1 MYRIEFT
8 DSTSL
13 SDGKV
18 VLVYSGYQNTPSPS
32 VYYQKFILFGSNG
45 SQITLPTIINSNA
58 SSLGL
63 IRVQGL
69 SNGKFVIWANS
80 TLYIYSSSGVQL
92 TSIATTYSVDTNR
105 PINMA
110 ALSGGRFAVVTMD
123 NANSLV
129 QLFVYD
135 DGLNI
140 LFGPTTVIAG
150 NLYPSV
156 VTTIGNVIYVFY
168 SSTAGTVNRILE
180 YVETSTNTWTVTG
193 GANTLSQSG
202 KPCAAKANSFNNGS
216 LLFTYWDSSST
227 VYAYQSNVDGSYFAA
242 LTGSGMTSLSG
253 NASSSQFNSGI
264 TSNGTVIMAYNP
276 TSTATTQMQ
285 IGYAWAGY
293 NGAVNTV
300 NVTGTYPSDGSR
312 PTISGFQG
320 ERVMVAYVSRDTT
333 FARDSMAVAVFNM
346 GNFQGTQPIVAGSSV
361 SNASVLLNTSTGY
374 RLVGV
379 ATSTAP
385 AGGTGTVVING
396 SATLGS
402 TYQSIASPGQAFDF
416 SGPVNLQGNV

>member
-1 MYRIEFT
+1 MYRIEST

-45 SQITLPTIINSNA
+45 SQLTLPTIINSNT

-63 IRVQGL
+63 VRVQGL

-80 TLYIYSSSGVQL
+80 AFYIYSSSGVQL
-92 TSIATTYSVDTNR
+92 ASVSNNYSVDVNR

-150 NLYPSV
+150 NLYPSL

-168 SSTAGTVNRILE
+168 SSVAGTVNRILE

-227 VYAYQSNVDGSYFAA
+227 VMRTN
-242 LTGSGMTSLSG
+242 
-253 NASSSQFNSGI
+253 
-264 TSNGTVIMAYNP
+264 
-276 TSTATTQMQ
+276 QM
-285 IGYAWAGY
+285 
-293 NGAVNTV
+293 
-300 NVTGTYPSDGSR
+300 
-312 PTISGFQG
+312 
-320 ERVMVAYVSRDTT
+320 
-333 FARDSMAVAVFNM
+333 
-346 GNFQGTQPIVAGSSV
+346 
-361 SNASVLLNTSTGY
+361 
-374 RLVGV
+374 
-379 ATSTAP
+379 
-385 AGGTGTVVING
+385 
-396 SATLGS
+396 
-402 TYQSIASPGQAFDF
+402 
-416 SGPVNLQGNV
+416 